1 MKKLLTILCLTSLL
15 IAGCSE
21 KQTTPKDP
29 VDNEGED
36 LKDVKGL
43 VCVVEQLI
51 INSEVKPTPQET
63 EYFHIKVEDEKISE
77 SWVKKLKSE
86 IGNGGIKL
94 HKVYV
99 KNNTNTSTPEKD
111 KSIFPE
117 QNVSTKNIQLG
128 YGDGYVLPNGGI
140 TSQILRLIQQQN
152 GNHHQKREIS
162 MISQILKS
170 NKPEVYELVMK
181 NNSAKALL
189 KQIDG
194 IWKRRV

>member
-1 MKKLLTILCLTSLL
+1 MW
-15 IAGCSE
+15 
-21 KQTTPKDP
+21 
-29 VDNEGED
+29 VN
-36 LKDVKGL
+36 
-43 VCVVEQLI
+43 
-51 INSEVKPTPQET
+51 
-63 EYFHIKVEDEKISE
+63 DE
-77 SWVKKLKSE
+77 VKKLKSE
-86 IGNGGIKL
+86 IRNDGIKL

-99 KNNTNTSTPEKD
+99 ENNTNTSTPEKD

-140 TSQILRLIQQQN
+140 TSQILRLIEQQN

-170 NKPEVYELVMK
+170 NKPEVYALVMK
-181 NNSAKALL
+181 NNSAKSLL

-194 IWKRRV
+194 IWKWKFFLYNPIVVIDVVVKHSINTIFGVT